1 MTVLIT
7 GATGFIGRHLC
18 AHLTSKHQP
27 VLALMRKPEKLA
39 ELRQQV
45 SMLGGKGELVETI
58 AGDLDAPGLGLT
70 TALPDDIR
78 AIVHL
83 GARFAWGMDPAVA
96 RKTNVEGSLAAT
108 KLAQKL
114 GARMVYISGFML
126 ENSAHLERL
135 GIQLNDLSAT
145 HWDQVYRRAGSYEAS
160 KLEGALKSREYA
172 STSGMDW
179 VEVQPATLTGS
190 SITGELDTTQPL
202 FQLIDNLNHGRLAL
216 IPGSPE
222 HWLPLVSVDTLVRV
236 ITAAIIAPNPPERI
250 LALDPA
256 TPNLKGLLAL
266 MADTLGIKPP
276 THHIP
281 SKLLAWLLKIPGL
294 ASKLNTAPESLHFIQ
309 PSRFDTALSRAFME
323 QQDITLPP
331 IQQVVQ
337 SNARWYREKVLT

>member
-18 AHLTSKHQP
+18 AHLTRHHQP
-27 VLALMRKPEKLA
+27 VLALMRQPAKLS

-45 SMLGGKGELVETI
+45 STLGGQGELVDAI

-70 TALPDDIR
+70 SALPNDIT
-78 AIVHL
+78 AVVHL
-83 GARFAWGMDPAVA
+83 GARFAWAMDPAVA

-108 KLAQKL
+108 ELAHKL
-114 GARMVYISGFML
+114 GVRMVFISGFML
-126 ENSAHLERL
+126 ENRVHLERL
-135 GIQLNDLSAT
+135 GIKLANLSDT
-145 HWDQVYRRAGSYEAS
+145 DWEQVYQQAGSYEAS

-172 STSGMDW
+172 VARDMDW

-190 SITGELDTTQPL
+190 TATGELDTAQPL
-202 FQLIDNLNHGRLAL
+202 FQMIDNLNHGRMAL

-222 HWLPLVSVDTLVRV
+222 HWLPLVSVDTLVS
-236 ITAAIIAPNPPERI
+236 IIAAAISAPTPPERI

-266 MADTLGIKPP
+266 MAAPLGVKPP
-276 THHIP
+276 AYHIP

-294 ASKLNTAPESLHFIQ
+294 ATKLNTAPESLHFIQ
-309 PSRFDTALSRAFME
+309 PTRFDTTSSCAFME
-323 QQDITLPP
+323 GQGITLPP
-331 IQQVVQ
+331 IHQVVQ